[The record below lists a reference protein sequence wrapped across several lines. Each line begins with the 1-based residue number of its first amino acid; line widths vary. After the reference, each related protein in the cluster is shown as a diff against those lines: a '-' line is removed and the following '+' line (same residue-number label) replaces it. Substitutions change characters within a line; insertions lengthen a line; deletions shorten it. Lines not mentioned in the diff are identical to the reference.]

1 MTIIIV
7 EDTQKLREELSIY
20 LEKNGFK
27 TIQII
32 DFTNVKEQIIN
43 AKEKDLILL
52 DINLPNLDG
61 EYLLKDLRKEID
73 TPIIIVTSKN
83 TEIDELLCIEYGADD
98 FITKPFS
105 PRILLA
111 RITRLLERNTKA
123 QKEITYKDMTIN
135 LTKSQIERNNKKIEL
150 SKNEL
155 KILIYLLKNKGT
167 IVTRDDIISYL
178 WDNNEYVDDN
188 TLTVNINR
196 VRSKLEKLNL
206 NNVILTKRSQGYI
219 ILWI

>member
-43 AKEKDLILL
+43 TKEKDLILL

-61 EYLLKDLRKEID
+61 EYLLKDLRKKID

-111 RITRLLERNTKA
+111 RITRLLERNTKV

-135 LTKSQIERNNKKIEL
+135 ITKSQIERNNKKIEL

-196 VRSKLEKLNL
+196 VRSKLEKLDL
-206 NNVILTKRSQGYI
+206 ENVILTKRGQGYI

>member
-111 RITRLLERNTKA
+111 RITRLLERNTKT

-135 LTKSQIERNNKKIEL
+135 ITKSQIERNNKKIEL

-196 VRSKLEKLNL
+196 VRSKLEKLDL
-206 NNVILTKRSQGYI
+206 ENVILTKRGQGYI

>member
-135 LTKSQIERNNKKIEL
+135 ITKSQIERNNKKIEL

>member
-43 AKEKDLILL
+43 TKEKDLILL

-73 TPIIIVTSKN
+73 TPIIMVTSKN

-135 LTKSQIERNNKKIEL
+135 ITKSQIERNNIRIEL

-196 VRSKLEKLNL
+196 VRSKLEKLDL
-206 NNVILTKRSQGYI
+206 ENVILTKRGQGYI

>member
-111 RITRLLERNTKA
+111 RITRLLERNTKV

-135 LTKSQIERNNKKIEL
+135 ITKSQIERNNKKIEL

-196 VRSKLEKLNL
+196 VRSKLEKLDL
-206 NNVILTKRSQGYI
+206 ENVILTKRGQGYI

>member
-27 TIQII
+27 TILIT

-43 AKEKDLILL
+43 TKEKDLILL

-111 RITRLLERNTKA
+111 RITRLLERNTKV

-135 LTKSQIERNNKKIEL
+135 ITKSQIERNNKKIEL

-196 VRSKLEKLNL
+196 VRSKLEKLDL
-206 NNVILTKRSQGYI
+206 ENVILTKRGQGYI

>member
-73 TPIIIVTSKN
+73 TPIIMVTSKN

-135 LTKSQIERNNKKIEL
+135 ITKSQIERNNIRIEL

>member
-7 EDTQKLREELSIY
+7 EDNQKLREELSIY

-43 AKEKDLILL
+43 TKEKDLILL

-111 RITRLLERNTKA
+111 RITRLLERNTKV

-135 LTKSQIERNNKKIEL
+135 ITKSQIERKNKKIEL

-196 VRSKLEKLNL
+196 VRSKLEKLDL
-206 NNVILTKRSQGYI
+206 ENVILTKRGQGYI

>member
-73 TPIIIVTSKN
+73 TPIIMVTSKN

-123 QKEITYKDMTIN
+123 QKEVTYKDMTIN
-135 LTKSQIERNNKKIEL
+135 ITKSQIERDNIRIEL

-196 VRSKLEKLNL
+196 VRSKLEKLDL
-206 NNVILTKRSQGYI
+206 ENVILTKRGQGYI

>member
-135 LTKSQIERNNKKIEL
+135 ITKSQIERNNKKIEL

-196 VRSKLEKLNL
+196 VKSKLEKLDL
-206 NNVILTKRSQGYI
+206 ENVILTKRGQGYI
-219 ILWI
+219 IL

>member
-32 DFTNVKEQIIN
+32 DFTNVKEKIIN

-61 EYLLKDLRKEID
+61 ENLLKDLRKEID

-135 LTKSQIERNNKKIEL
+135 ITKSQIERNNKKIEL

>member
-135 LTKSQIERNNKKIEL
+135 ITKSQIERNNKKIEL

-196 VRSKLEKLNL
+196 VRSKLEKLDL
-206 NNVILTKRSQGYI
+206 ENVILTKRGQGYI
-219 ILWI
+219 IL

>member
-27 TIQII
+27 TKQITN
-32 DFTNVKEQIIN
+32 FTNVKEQIIN
-43 AKEKDLILL
+43 TKEKDLILL

-73 TPIIIVTSKN
+73 TPIIMVTSKN

-111 RITRLLERNTKA
+111 RITRLLERNTKV

-135 LTKSQIERNNKKIEL
+135 ITKSQIERNNKKIEL

-196 VRSKLEKLNL
+196 VRSKLEKLDL
-206 NNVILTKRSQGYI
+206 ENVILTKRGQGYI

>member
-20 LEKNGFK
+20 LERNGFK

-73 TPIIIVTSKN
+73 TPIIMVTSKN

-135 LTKSQIERNNKKIEL
+135 ITKSQIERNNKKIEL

-196 VRSKLEKLNL
+196 VRSKLEKLDL
-206 NNVILTKRSQGYI
+206 ENVILTKRGQGYI

>member
-1 MTIIIV
+1 MTIIII

-27 TIQII
+27 TKQITN
-32 DFTNVKEQIIN
+32 FTNVKEQIIN
-43 AKEKDLILL
+43 EKEKDLILL

-111 RITRLLERNTKA
+111 RITRLLERNTKV

-135 LTKSQIERNNKKIEL
+135 ITKSQIERNNKKIEL

-188 TLTVNINR
+188 TLTANINR
-196 VRSKLEKLNL
+196 VRSKLEKLDL
-206 NNVILTKRSQGYI
+206 ENVILTKRGQGYI

>member
-52 DINLPNLDG
+52 DKNLPNLDG

-135 LTKSQIERNNKKIEL
+135 ITKSQIERNNKKIEL

>member
-27 TIQII
+27 TNLIT

-43 AKEKDLILL
+43 TKEKDLILL

-73 TPIIIVTSKN
+73 TPIIMVTSKN

-111 RITRLLERNTKA
+111 RITRLLERNTKV
-123 QKEITYKDMTIN
+123 QKEIIYKDMTIN
-135 LTKSQIERNNKKIEL
+135 ITKSQIERNNKKIEL

-167 IVTRDDIISYL
+167 IVTRDGIISYL

-196 VRSKLEKLNL
+196 VRSKLEKLDL
-206 NNVILTKRSQGYI
+206 ENVILTKRGQGYI

>member
-27 TIQII
+27 TILITN
-32 DFTNVKEQIIN
+32 FTNVKEQIIN
-43 AKEKDLILL
+43 TKEKDLILL

-61 EYLLKDLRKEID
+61 EYLLKDLRKEIE
-73 TPIIIVTSKN
+73 TPIITVTSKN

-111 RITRLLERNTKA
+111 RITRLLERNTKI
-123 QKEITYKDMTIN
+123 QKEIIYKDMTIN
-135 LTKSQIERNNKKIEL
+135 ITKSQIERNNKKIEI

-155 KILIYLLKNKGT
+155 KILTYLLKNKGT

-196 VRSKLEKLNL
+196 VRSKLEKLDL
-206 NNVILTKRSQGYI
+206 ENVIITKRGQGYI
-219 ILWI
+219 IL

>member
-1 MTIIIV
+1 M
-7 EDTQKLREELSIY
+7 
-20 LEKNGFK
+20 
-27 TIQII
+27 
-32 DFTNVKEQIIN
+32 
-43 AKEKDLILL
+43 
-52 DINLPNLDG
+52 
-61 EYLLKDLRKEID
+61 
-73 TPIIIVTSKN
+73 
-83 TEIDELLCIEYGADD
+83 
-98 FITKPFS
+98 
-105 PRILLA
+105 
-111 RITRLLERNTKA
+111 LERNTKA

-135 LTKSQIERNNKKIEL
+135 ITKSQIERNNKKIEL

>member
-135 LTKSQIERNNKKIEL
+135 ITKSQIERNNKKIEL

-196 VRSKLEKLNL
+196 VRSKLENL
-206 NNVILTKRSQGYI
+206 DLENVILTKRGQGYI

>member
-27 TIQII
+27 TILIT

-43 AKEKDLILL
+43 TKEKDLILL

-73 TPIIIVTSKN
+73 TPIIVVTSKN

-111 RITRLLERNTKA
+111 RITRLLERNTKV

-135 LTKSQIERNNKKIEL
+135 ITKSQIERNNKKIEL

-167 IVTRDDIISYL
+167 IVPRDDIISYL

-196 VRSKLEKLNL
+196 VRSKLEKLDL
-206 NNVILTKRSQGYI
+206 ENVILTKRGQGYI
-219 ILWI
+219 IL

>member
-1 MTIIIV
+1 MTIIII

-27 TIQII
+27 TKQITN
-32 DFTNVKEQIIN
+32 FTNVKEQIIN

-135 LTKSQIERNNKKIEL
+135 ITKSQIERNNKKIEL

>member
-27 TIQII
+27 TKQITN
-32 DFTNVKEQIIN
+32 FTNVKEQIIN

-135 LTKSQIERNNKKIEL
+135 ITKSQIERNNKKIEL

-219 ILWI
+219 IL

>member
-27 TIQII
+27 TILIT

-43 AKEKDLILL
+43 TKEKDLILL

-73 TPIIIVTSKN
+73 TPIIMVTSKN

-111 RITRLLERNTKA
+111 RITRLLERNTKV

-135 LTKSQIERNNKKIEL
+135 ITKSQIERNNKKIEL

-196 VRSKLEKLNL
+196 VRSKLEKLDL
-206 NNVILTKRSQGYI
+206 ENVILTKRGQGYI

>member
-1 MTIIIV
+1 MTIIII

-43 AKEKDLILL
+43 TKEKDLILL
-52 DINLPNLDG
+52 DINLPHLDG

-111 RITRLLERNTKA
+111 RITRLLERNTKV

-135 LTKSQIERNNKKIEL
+135 ITKSQIERKNKKIEL

-196 VRSKLEKLNL
+196 VRSKLEKLDL
-206 NNVILTKRSQGYI
+206 ENVILTKRGQGYI
-219 ILWI
+219 IL

>member
-135 LTKSQIERNNKKIEL
+135 KTKSQIERNNKKIEL

>member
-111 RITRLLERNTKA
+111 RITRLLERNTKV

-135 LTKSQIERNNKKIEL
+135 ITKSQIERKNKKIEL

-196 VRSKLEKLNL
+196 VRSKLEKLDL
-206 NNVILTKRSQGYI
+206 ENVILTKRGQGYI

>member
-27 TIQII
+27 TILITN
-32 DFTNVKEQIIN
+32 FTNVKEQIIN
-43 AKEKDLILL
+43 TKEKDLILL

-61 EYLLKDLRKEID
+61 EYLLKDLRKEIE
-73 TPIIIVTSKN
+73 TPIIMVTSKN

-111 RITRLLERNTKA
+111 RITRLLERNTKI
-123 QKEITYKDMTIN
+123 QKEIIYKDMIIN
-135 LTKSQIERNNKKIEL
+135 ITKSQIERNNKKIEI

-155 KILIYLLKNKGT
+155 KILTYLLKNKGT

-196 VRSKLEKLNL
+196 VRSKLEKLEL
-206 NNVILTKRSQGYI
+206 ENVIITKRGQGYI
-219 ILWI
+219 IL

>member
-135 LTKSQIERNNKKIEL
+135 ITKSQIERNNKKIEL

-196 VRSKLEKLNL
+196 VRSKLEKLDL
-206 NNVILTKRSQGYI
+206 ENVILTKRSQGYI

>member
-135 LTKSQIERNNKKIEL
+135 ITKSQIERNNIRIEL

-219 ILWI
+219 ISWI

>member
-32 DFTNVKEQIIN
+32 AFTNVKEQIIN

-73 TPIIIVTSKN
+73 TPIIMVTSKN
-83 TEIDELLCIEYGADD
+83 AEIDELLCIEYGADD

-111 RITRLLERNTKA
+111 RITRLLERNAKA

-135 LTKSQIERNNKKIEL
+135 ITKSQIERNNKKIEL

-196 VRSKLEKLNL
+196 VRSKLEKLDL
-206 NNVILTKRSQGYI
+206 ENVILTKRGQGYI

>member
-27 TIQII
+27 TILIT

-43 AKEKDLILL
+43 TKEKDLILL

-61 EYLLKDLRKEID
+61 EYLLKELRKEID
-73 TPIIIVTSKN
+73 TPIIMVTSKN

-111 RITRLLERNTKA
+111 RITRLLERNTKV

-135 LTKSQIERNNKKIEL
+135 ITKSQIERKNKKIEL

-167 IVTRDDIISYL
+167 IVTKDDIISYL

-196 VRSKLEKLNL
+196 VRSKLEKLDL
-206 NNVILTKRSQGYI
+206 ENVILTKRGQGYI

>member
-135 LTKSQIERNNKKIEL
+135 ITKSQIERNNIRIEL

>member
-27 TIQII
+27 TILIT

-43 AKEKDLILL
+43 TKEKDLILL

-73 TPIIIVTSKN
+73 TPIIMVTSKN

-111 RITRLLERNTKA
+111 RITRLLERNTKV

-135 LTKSQIERNNKKIEL
+135 ITKSQIERKNKKIEL

-196 VRSKLEKLNL
+196 VRSKLEKLDL
-206 NNVILTKRSQGYI
+206 ENVILTKRGQGYI
-219 ILWI
+219 IL

>member
-135 LTKSQIERNNKKIEL
+135 ITKSQIERNNIRIEL

-196 VRSKLEKLNL
+196 VRSKLEKLDL
-206 NNVILTKRSQGYI
+206 ENVILTKRGQGYI
-219 ILWI
+219 IL

>member
-1 MTIIIV
+1 MTIIII

-27 TIQII
+27 TKQITN
-32 DFTNVKEQIIN
+32 FTNVKEQIIN
-43 AKEKDLILL
+43 EKEKDLILL

-73 TPIIIVTSKN
+73 TPIIMVTSKN

-98 FITKPFS
+98 FITKPYS

-111 RITRLLERNTKA
+111 RITRLLERNHKTPNQIK
-123 QKEITYKDMTIN
+123 YKDMIIN
-135 LTKSQIERNNKKIEL
+135 ITTSRIETKNKKIDL

-155 KILIYLLKNKGT
+155 KILIYLLNNQGT

-196 VRSKLEKLNL
+196 VRTKLEKLNQK
-206 NNVILTKRSQGYI
+206 NVIITKRGQGYI
-219 ILWI
+219 ILWT

>member
-73 TPIIIVTSKN
+73 TPIIMVTSKN

-135 LTKSQIERNNKKIEL
+135 ITKSQIERNNKKIEL

>member
-7 EDTQKLREELSIY
+7 EDTQKSREELSIY

-27 TIQII
+27 TILIT

-43 AKEKDLILL
+43 TKEKDLILL

-73 TPIIIVTSKN
+73 TPIIMVTSKN

-111 RITRLLERNTKA
+111 RITRLLERNTKV

-135 LTKSQIERNNKKIEL
+135 ITKSQIERNNKKIEL

-196 VRSKLEKLNL
+196 VRSKLEKLDL
-206 NNVILTKRSQGYI
+206 ENVILTKRGQGYI

>member
-61 EYLLKDLRKEID
+61 EYLLNDLRNEID

-135 LTKSQIERNNKKIEL
+135 ITKSQIERNNKKIEL

-155 KILIYLLKNKGT
+155 KILIYLLNNQGT

-178 WDNNEYVDDN
+178 WDNNEYIDDN

-196 VRSKLEKLNL
+196 VRTKLEKLNQK
-206 NNVILTKRSQGYI
+206 NVIITKRGQGYI
-219 ILWI
+219 ILWT